1 MKKTERRD
9 YWKVVCP
16 EFPGGIIC
24 RTLRDAQ
31 DFATNERE
39 VYEKGEVYIRKI
51 RMMEKDFNELSD
63 DI

>member
-1 MKKTERRD
+1 MKKD

-24 RTLRDAQ
+24 LTLADAK
-31 DFATNERE
+31 DFAENERE
-39 VYEKGEVYIRKI
+39 GIYEKGKVYIRKVSLT
-51 RMMEKDFNELSD
+51 EEYVNSLSD